1 LPPDKCHGGCPDKAA
16 VADFSMLL
24 RTALLSVLLVSC
36 SSLPDPRTPPAAGE
50 AEARRLLEQ
59 SAARAG
65 HPWRRLHEV
74 EVAYDGQWARLVRR
88 LQPVLVDAGF
98 RQGSRER
105 YWPAQGRVEQTHRG
119 PRGVKRVVRTP
130 DAVEVWFND
139 RSAATHDE
147 RAAAALVADGYT
159 LFLFGSDW
167 LLAHGCDWRLDPS
180 AATLPVD
187 GDPCRRV
194 FGVLRPGLGFAYADR
209 VVAWISERDLRLRRV
224 QFTLEGLAST
234 AGADVEVTFRDFQ
247 PGPRGTEFPR
257 HFVET
262 VQRPLKI
269 SAHDWRM
276 TELRA
281 R

>member
-1 LPPDKCHGGCPDKAA
+1 M
-16 VADFSMLL
+16 MLL

-36 SSLPDPRTPPAAGE
+36 SSLPDPRTPPVAG
-50 AEARRLLEQ
+50 ATEARRLLEQ

-65 HPWRRLHEV
+65 HPWQRLREV
-74 EVAYDGQWARLVRR
+74 EATYDGEWARLVQR
-88 LQPVLVDAGF
+88 LQPVLIDAGF

-105 YWPAQGRVEQTHRG
+105 YWPSQGRVEQIHRG
-119 PRGVKRVVRTP
+119 PKGTKRVVRTP
-130 DAVEVWFND
+130 DAVEVGFND
-139 RSAATHDE
+139 KPASSPDE
-147 RAAAALVADGYT
+147 RAAAALVADGYAM
-159 LFLFGSDW
+159 FLFGSDW
-167 LLAHGCDWRLDPS
+167 LLAHGSDWRLDPS
-180 AATLPVD
+180 AAPLPVD

-194 FGVLRPGLGFAYADR
+194 FGVLRPGLGFAREDR

-234 AGADVEVTFRDFQ
+234 AGADVEVSFRDFQ
-247 PGPRGTEFPR
+247 PAPRGTEFPR

-269 SAHDWRM
+269 PAHDWRM
-276 TELRA
+276 IELRA